1 MTAEPQTGQVTS
13 PPASC
18 WSNAS
23 AEANQPSKRCS
34 LSHPKLNTI
43 TSASPQC
50 GGVLIRPA
58 GYRRVP
64 VEAWPKNGNPMR
76 DLAPPACLFAAIA
89 NQGAHDTAKFVAA
102 PVPCAFGHCAG
113 IRMCVRSAAR
123 ARYNP
128 RFARVMKLVNIA
140 DLKSAADRLTGSS
153 PVPGTNTVCNAG
165 LERSLRGSACCSDRP
180 L

>member
-1 MTAEPQTGQVTS
+1 MSAEPQTGQVTS

-50 GGVLIRPA
+50 GGVLLRPA

-76 DLAPPACLFAAIA
+76 DSAPPACLFAAIA

-102 PVPCAFGHCAG
+102 PVPCALCFGALRRHPDVRAFCRSRAVQSALCPG
-113 IRMCVRSAAR
+113 DEIGKHSGLKIRRRQAYGFESR
-123 ARYNP
+123 
-128 RFARVMKLVNIA
+128 
-140 DLKSAADRLTGSS
+140 
-153 PVPGTNTVCNAG
+153 PGHQYCF
-165 LERSLRGSACCSDRP
+165 RMQP